1 MKHSVFAY
9 GLLKYPKLV
18 AALIGREPD
27 TAPATLAN
35 YQRMQL
41 GVSLDDGCA
50 MIVEAPNMQVV
61 GLLVK
66 GLTDKELEI
75 FDLFEYLPQG
85 IYARSEVQVLS
96 ENASLPCYA
105 YTLGKN
111 ADTSLLNGEWNE
123 QAYVEA
129 FYDDFL
135 NATIPQFLE
144 EVNNGS
150 GHAPWNDWAAGL
162 TGTTQ

>member
-35 YQRMQL
+35 YRRMQL
-41 GVSLDDGCA
+41 GASLDDGCA
-50 MIVEAPNMQVV
+50 MIVEADNMQVE
-61 GLLVK
+61 GLLVQ
-66 GLTDKELEI
+66 GLSDDELKI

-96 ENASLPCYA
+96 ANTYLPCYA
-105 YTLGKN
+105 YTLGAN
-111 ADTSLLNGEWNE
+111 ADKSLLNGEWDE
-123 QAYVEA
+123 QAYVDA
-129 FYDDFL
+129 FYDEFL
-135 NATIPQFLE
+135 NTTIPEFLE
-144 EVNNGS
+144 EVAKGS
-150 GHAPWNDWAAGL
+150 GHAPWNSWAAGL
-162 TGTTQ
+162 TGNAH